1 MAKNPPPAMGY
12 RKLGAEVTL
21 LVAVHYVPGHW
32 CFISADFR
40 RRRFVYYDPLY
51 GGAHATGARH
61 SFSAHLKEELAR
73 QGCEDFDVD
82 SFELV
87 IVTRPKQP
95 DGVSCGVC
103 VLMAME
109 VLVSQGAEAFDEFVA
124 DHDGKWTHLEIRC
137 ARARW
142 ACELSV
148 APGAAVHEALE
159 EAGQAELE
167 NFVDL
172 SDD

>member
-1 MAKNPPPAMGY
+1 MGY

-51 GGAHATGARH
+51 GGVHATSAHR
-61 SFSAHLKEELAR
+61 SFSVHLKEELAR
-73 QGCEDFDVD
+73 QGCADFDVD

-109 VLVSQGAEAFDEFVA
+109 VLVSQGAEAFDKFAA
-124 DHDGKWTHLEIRC
+124 DHGSTWTALEIRR

-148 APGAAVHEALE
+148 APGGAVHEALV
-159 EAGQAELE
+159 EADQAELE
-167 NFVDL
+167 NCVDL

>member
-1 MAKNPPPAMGY
+1 M
-12 RKLGAEVTL
+12 
-21 LVAVHYVPGHW
+21 AVHYVQCHW

-51 GGAHATGARH
+51 GGVHATSAHH
-61 SFSAHLKEELAR
+61 SFKAHLKEELVR

-87 IVTRPKQP
+87 VVTRPMQP

-109 VLVSQGAEAFDEFVA
+109 VLVSEGAEAFDKFVA
-124 DHDGKWTHLEIRC
+124 DRGGSNWLPLEIRR

-142 ACELSV
+142 ACELRV
-148 APGAAVHEALE
+148 APDGVVHEALE
-159 EAGQAELE
+159 VVDQAELD

-172 SDD
+172 SDE

>member
-1 MAKNPPPAMGY
+1 MGY

-87 IVTRPKQP
+87 TVTRPKQP

-109 VLVSQGAEAFDEFVA
+109 VLVSQGAEAFDKFAA
-124 DHDGKWTHLEIRC
+124 DHGSTWTALEIRR

-148 APGAAVHEALE
+148 APGGAVHEALV
-159 EAGQAELE
+159 EADQAELE
-167 NFVDL
+167 SCVDL